1 MTTIEIPSP
10 SQTGRIGVAGGSAEW
25 SILSA
30 IVVSDDGVCGK
41 FEQVRMQ
48 GRNSRGN
55 FTKGAYFRIPAAE
68 AVELAVALINV
79 AVESKPSLKGE
90 VFSALM
96 RIAANADPDV
106 QHVDKE

>member
-1 MTTIEIPSP
+1 MTTIEVKSP
-10 SQTGRIGVAGGSAEW
+10 SGSGRIGVAGGNHEGI
-25 SILSA
+25 ILTGL
-30 IVVSDDGVCGK
+30 VVSDDGRRGA
-41 FEQVRMQ
+41 FEQVRIQ
-48 GRNSRGN
+48 GKNSRDKI
-55 FTKGAYFRIPAAE
+55 TKGAYFRIPAAE

-79 AVESKPSLKGE
+79 AVESKPSIKGE